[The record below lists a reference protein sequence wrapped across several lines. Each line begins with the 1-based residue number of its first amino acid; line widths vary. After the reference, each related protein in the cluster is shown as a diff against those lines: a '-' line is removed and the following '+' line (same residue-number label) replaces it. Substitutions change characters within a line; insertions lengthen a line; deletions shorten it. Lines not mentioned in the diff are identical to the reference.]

1 MARTVCISGAGIAG
15 PALAFWL
22 RGLGLRPT
30 VVEHAPRLRT
40 GGWAVDVRGA
50 ALTVAERMGL
60 AEAFRAAT
68 DNLRGLDL
76 VDARGRVRA
85 AAGTELTASSPDDL
99 EIRRTLLSR
108 IVFDAAQE
116 GVEYVF
122 GDSVTAADDD
132 GERVRVSFARSAPR
146 DFDLLVAADGL
157 HSNVRR
163 LVFGPEERYLRFLK
177 AHVSIF
183 DLPNRF
189 GLDHRAVLHSDPGRT
204 VGLYAGDPDGPAQA
218 FVAFRSR
225 TEAAS
230 RLRDA
235 ASRRRY
241 LRARLSGMGWKAP
254 EILEALDATDDLYF
268 DSIAQVHA
276 GSWSKGR
283 TVLLGDAAHCPSPL
297 SGQGSSLALVGAY
310 VLAGELAAAGGD
322 HHRAFPAYEEAM
334 RGFVRRNQAIAT
346 NGMSFLVPR
355 DRVQIL
361 VRDAAVRAA
370 PYVPALNRLSG
381 GISKAA
387 NAIALK
393 DYPLSAASAASA
405 ASGR

>member
-50 ALTVAERMGL
+50 ALTVAERMRL
-60 AEAFRAAT
+60 AEAFRAAS

-76 VDARGRVRA
+76 VDARGRTRA

-99 EIRRTLLSR
+99 EIRRTALSR

-122 GDSVTAADDD
+122 GDSVTAVDDD
-132 GERVRVSFARSAPR
+132 GDRVRVSFAASAPR

-204 VGLYAGDPDGPAQA
+204 IGLYAGDPDGPAQA
-218 FVAFRSR
+218 FLGFRSR
-225 TEAAS
+225 AEAAS
-230 RLRDA
+230 RLRDG

-241 LRARLSGMGWKAP
+241 LRARYAGMGWRTP
-254 EILEALDATDDLYF
+254 EILEALEETDDLYF
-268 DSIAQVHA
+268 DSIAQVRMD
-276 GSWSKGR
+276 GWSRGR

-310 VLAGELAAAGGD
+310 VLAGELAAADGD
-322 HHRAFPAYEEAM
+322 HRRAFPAYEEAM
-334 RGFVRRNQAIAT
+334 RDFARRNQAIAT
-346 NGMSFLVPR
+346 NGMPFLVPR
-355 DRVQIL
+355 DRLQIL
-361 VRDAAVRAA
+361 LRDAAVRVG
-370 PYVPALNRLSG
+370 PHLPALNRLSD
-381 GISKAA
+381 GIRKAA
-387 NAIALK
+387 NAIDLK
-393 DYPLSAASAASA
+393 DYPMAATAAA
-405 ASGR
+405 PGH

>member
-15 PALAFWL
+15 PALAYWL
-22 RGLGLRPT
+22 RGLGMRPT
-30 VVEHAPRLRT
+30 VVERAPSLRT

-50 ALTVAERMGL
+50 AITVAERMGL
-60 AEAFRAAT
+60 AEAFRAAS

-76 VDARGRVRA
+76 VDARGRTRA
-85 AAGTELTASSPDDL
+85 AAGTELTSSSPDDL
-99 EIRRTLLSR
+99 EIRRTALSR
-108 IVFDAAQE
+108 TVFDAAQD
-116 GVEYVF
+116 GVAYVF
-122 GDSVTAADDD
+122 GDSVTAVDDD
-132 GERVRVSFARSAPR
+132 GDRVRVSFAESAPR

-189 GLDHRAVLHSDPGRT
+189 GLDHKAVLHSDPGRT
-204 VGLYAGDPDGPAQA
+204 IGLYAGDPDGPAQA
-218 FVAFRSR
+218 FLGFRSR
-225 TEAAS
+225 AEAAS

-235 ASRRRY
+235 ASRLRY
-241 LRARLSGMGWKAP
+241 LRARYSGMGWKAP
-254 EILEALDATDDLYF
+254 EILEALDGTGDLYF
-268 DSIAQVHA
+268 DSIAQVRME
-276 GSWSKGR
+276 GWSKGR

-310 VLAGELAAAGGD
+310 VLAGELAAAEGD
-322 HHRAFPAYEEAM
+322 HRRAFPAYEEAV

-346 NGMSFLVPR
+346 NGMPFLVPR

-361 VRDAAVRAA
+361 LRDAAVRLG
-370 PYVPALNRLSG
+370 PRLPALNRLSG
-381 GISKAA
+381 GIRKAA
-387 NAIALK
+387 NAIDLK
-393 DYPLSAASAASA
+393 DYPLPASAA